1 MGMSVEISD
10 NVIISCPRE
19 EVWRGLNDLIVL
31 RNCIPGCEELHE
43 DDDGKLGAVV
53 TTKVGPI
60 KARFKGTVELS
71 DLNPPFSYKI
81 SGTGNAGI
89 AGSATGEAFVELSEK
104 DNNKST
110 IMKYSV
116 NASVNG
122 KLAQLGSRLIESTAK
137 KLAKKFFDEF
147 VKLVKSA
154 KNIK

>member
-1 MGMSVEISD
+1 MGLRVEISD

-71 DLNPPFSYKI
+71 DLNPPISYV
-81 SGTGNAGI
+81 I
-89 AGSATGEAFVELSEK
+89 AGEGKGGAAGFASGMAKVKLEEHPEGTMLSY
-104 DNNKST
+104 T
-110 IMKYSV
+110 V
-116 NASVNG
+116 NVKIGG
-122 KLAQLGSRLIESTAK
+122 KLAQLGARLIKSVAK
-137 KLAKKFFDEF
+137 KLSAQFFESFSDAI
-147 VKLVKSA
+147 SSDTA
-154 KNIK
+154 T